1 MHVAGSLRGVQEKTA
16 ADLLGAEEDHPVEH
30 LHGFHDNEVEDRPD
44 FFPQVS
50 LTAGLLPGGSKERTR
65 HPLDL
70 IRQESEEPE
79 HHEDHAQ
86 VLLAQS
92 VVVLEMI
99 ALVEELVESL
109 NREAFLFSSSRMHC
123 SKARRKPPFQ
133 GVFRLPHP
141 CPVPIGVELPVI
153 TSGYD

>member
-1 MHVAGSLRGVQEKTA
+1 
-16 ADLLGAEEDHPVEH
+16 
-30 LHGFHDNEVEDRPD
+30 
-44 FFPQVS
+44 
-50 LTAGLLPGGSKERTR
+50 
-65 HPLDL
+65 
-70 IRQESEEPE
+70 
-79 HHEDHAQ
+79 
-86 VLLAQS
+86 LAQS